1 MIEPIA
7 DICLAALGVS
17 MALCLFR
24 LVRGPSLPDRALAM
38 DTLAMNLI
46 AVIVLLAIR
55 YHTTAYFDAALV
67 IAALGFIGTVA
78 VSKYI
83 LKGDIID

>member
-7 DICLAALGVS
+7 DICLAALGAS

-55 YHTTAYFDAALV
+55 HHTTAYFDAALV

>member
-1 MIEPIA
+1 MIEQVA
-7 DICLAALGVS
+7 DICLAALATS

-24 LVRGPSLPDRALAM
+24 LARGPSLPDRALAM

-46 AVIVLLAIR
+46 AAIVLLAIR
-55 YHTTAYFDAALV
+55 HHTTAYFDAALV
-67 IAALGFIGTVA
+67 IAVLGFIGTVA